1 MAGTKPASTIPVD
14 DLVNEA
20 EKVKAQIQELAN
32 ALTNPELNLGASVLL
47 NVQRRELEAYLCG
60 LLYALGEAAP
70 DNGTSN
76 SGTVS

>member
-1 MAGTKPASTIPVD
+1 MAGKKPASTIPID

-20 EKVKAQIQELAN
+20 EKVKAQIQGLTRELA
-32 ALTNPELNLGASVLL
+32 NPELNLGASVRL

-70 DNGTSN
+70 RNGN
-76 SGTVS
+76 SGAVS